1 MNMPEELIKQAFD
14 EEFEEQLFAIRQSM
28 SYYRCALMEVET
40 KFKVLN
46 EQFSLYYDRNPIE
59 SISTRIKSEASI
71 LRKLQNRNLPL
82 SLESMEENIFDIA
95 GVRVIGS
102 FLEDIYDLANYFL
115 KQDDVHLIETKDY
128 IRHPKPNGYRSLH
141 LIVEIP
147 IFLANEKKWVKVEV
161 QFRTIA
167 MNFWASLDHKLRYK
181 KELSQ
186 ERLAEIDSELLE
198 CAKLCATLDQKM
210 QNIKGSKL
218 AQEL

>member
-1 MNMPEELIKQAFD
+1 MKNLLPFYFRGDIMHYENIIKEIIDIDNKAKD
-14 EEFEEQLFAIRQSM
+14 NLKDVIEKKRNFEKYAKQEICIKEGALFAKYKDTLEKDEREYTI
-28 SYYRCALMEVET
+28 
-40 KFKVLN
+40 
-46 EQFSLYYDRNPIE
+46 
-59 SISTRIKSEASI
+59 
-71 LRKLQNRNLPL
+71 KLQEEK
-82 SLESMEENIFDIA
+82 SIIEENIFDIA

-128 IRHPKPNGYRSLH
+128 IQHPKPNGYRSLH

-167 MNFWASLDHKLRYK
+167 MNFWASLEHKLRYK

-198 CAKLCATLDQKM
+198 RAKLCATLDQKM